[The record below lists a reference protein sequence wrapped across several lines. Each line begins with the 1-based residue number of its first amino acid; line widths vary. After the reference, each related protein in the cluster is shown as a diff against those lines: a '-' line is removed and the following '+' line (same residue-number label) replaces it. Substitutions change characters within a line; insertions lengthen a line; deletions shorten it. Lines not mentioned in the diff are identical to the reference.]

1 MKARETILRIAG
13 IIGGCAII
21 FLMLSFVEKRDVG
34 YRIDDIDVEIE
45 NAYENFFIDESDVM
59 SLIMKNEGDS
69 VLGDQ
74 FGHVSLKDIEN
85 RIESH
90 SFIKDAEVFRDLKGH
105 LVVKAR
111 QNKPVARLIS
121 NRGESAYI
129 GEDGD
134 LLPMS
139 TKYTARVPVITG
151 KYVTKM
157 LDLANVNEREADTDI
172 FDMVNYI
179 NADKFWTMQIGQI
192 IINNSDDITMYPQV
206 GNQLLEIGNAKNI
219 DNKFKNLKIF
229 FKEIM
234 PTKGW
239 STYKRVNVAFKDQI
253 ICDTK

>member
-1 MKARETILRIAG
+1 MKTKETILRVAG
-13 IIGGCAII
+13 IIGGCVII
-21 FLMLSFVEKRDVG
+21 FLMISFVEKREVG
-34 YRIDDIDVEIE
+34 YRIEDIDVEIE
-45 NAYENFFIDESDVM
+45 NAFENFFIDEADVM
-59 SLIMKNEGDS
+59 SLIMENEGDS
-69 VLGDQ
+69 VLGDK
-74 FGHVSLKDIEN
+74 FGRVSLKAIEN

-90 SFIKDAEVFRDLKGH
+90 SFVKDAEVFRDLKGH

-134 LLPMS
+134 LLPVS

-151 KYVTKM
+151 RYVAKM
-157 LDLANVNEREADTDI
+157 LDLTNVKDREEDADI
-172 FDMVNYI
+172 FDLVNHI
-179 NADKFWTMQIGQI
+179 NADKFWTKQVGQI
-192 IINNSDDITMYPQV
+192 IINSSDDIIMYPQV
-206 GNQLLEIGNAKNI
+206 GNQMLELGNAKNI
-219 DNKFKNLKIF
+219 ENKFKNLKIF

-239 STYKRVNVAFKDQI
+239 NTYKRVNVAFKDQI